1 LHAPGAR
8 CASWRRSSACRT
20 PAQIRVRGAFLLLAA
35 FVVLAS
41 SLGLE
46 AILGAFLA
54 GAILK
59 LVDRDEE
66 MDLISAA
73 NAAAVIAAG
82 LLSVL
87 LFPLAALALLRSA
100 GQPQRQPA
108 AAAAPN

>member
-1 LHAPGAR
+1 
-8 CASWRRSSACRT
+8 
-20 PAQIRVRGAFLLLAA
+20 VFLLLAA

-59 LVDRDEE
+59 LDRDEE
-66 MDLISAA
+66 MGLISAA

>member
-1 LHAPGAR
+1 MG
-8 CASWRRSSACRT
+8 
-20 PAQIRVRGAFLLLAA
+20 
-35 FVVLAS
+35 
-41 SLGLE
+41 
-46 AILGAFLA
+46 
-54 GAILK
+54 
-59 LVDRDEE
+59 
-66 MDLISAA
+66 LISAA